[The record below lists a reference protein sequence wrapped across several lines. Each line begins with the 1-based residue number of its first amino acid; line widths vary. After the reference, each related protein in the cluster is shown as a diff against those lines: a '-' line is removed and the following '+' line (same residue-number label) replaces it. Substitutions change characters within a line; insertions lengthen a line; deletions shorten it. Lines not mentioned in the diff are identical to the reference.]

1 MSEAHKDRQ
10 KRIDSIN
17 GVSSS
22 FCLAKWLQ
30 VTIDLVHGTNHSCH
44 HPRRHIIPLEELEQ
58 NPSAL
63 HNTKFKKEK
72 RKQMLAGERPS
83 ECEYC
88 WQIEDTEGEEN
99 SDRLIKSLDH
109 WAYPHKDRVANL
121 PWDSDIAPTYV
132 EVMFDKGCNLACGY
146 CIADVSSRIEQEIK
160 KFGPYEDLIDHRLP
174 RNEKISD
181 DENNNPY
188 VKAFWKWLPEIV
200 EGLNTLRI
208 TGGEPLMS
216 SNTFKVL
223 DYLKENKAKDLT
235 LAVNTNLCVRDAVI
249 DKFIKN
255 LKEVLDKK
263 NIKKFELFTSVDA
276 HREQA
281 EYIREG
287 LDYDQLFRNIKRFKE
302 ELGVDVIINCTFGIY
317 SIPKFDNFLNDVYEL
332 KQKYSRVILDISYL
346 NHPRY
351 LRANIIT
358 PEFEETLKN
367 SLEFMGERV
376 AEFGGDSFSVYEVE
390 KFRRVYHWIMT
401 KVSKGQQNQNR
412 ADLYTFITQFDKRY
426 NKDFSKA
433 FPEYNKLMLQCKKSY
448 YFVKKLT
455 VGEEYV

>member
-1 MSEAHKDRQ
+1 MSETTKNRQ

-17 GVSSS
+17 DVSPS

-44 HPRRHIIPLEELEQ
+44 HPKRHVIPLKELEQ

-63 HNTKFKKEK
+63 HNTNFKKEK
-72 RKQMLAGERPS
+72 RKEMLDGKRPS

-88 WQIEDTEGEEN
+88 WQIEDSEGDEN

-109 WAYPHKDRVANL
+109 WAYPHKEKVANL

-160 KFGPYEDLIDHRLP
+160 KFGPYKELIDHRLQ
-174 RNEKISD
+174 RNEKVSD
-181 DENNNPY
+181 DETKNPY
-188 VKAFWKWLPEIV
+188 VVAFWKWFPEII
-200 EGLNTLRI
+200 ENLNTFRI

-216 SNTFKVL
+216 VNTFKVL
-223 DYLKENKAKDLT
+223 DYLKENKAENLT
-235 LAVNTNLCVRDAVI
+235 LAVNTNLCVTDSVI

-263 NIKKFELFTSVDA
+263 HIKKFELFTSVDA
-276 HREQA
+276 YKEQA
-281 EYIREG
+281 EHIREG
-287 LDYDQLFRNIKRFKE
+287 LNYQQLLSNIEKFKN

-317 SIPKFDNFLNDVYEL
+317 SIPKFDLFLDDIYKL
-332 KQKYSRVILDISYL
+332 KQKYSRIILDISYL

-351 LRANIIT
+351 LRANLIT
-358 PEFEETLKN
+358 EEFHETLRN
-367 SLEFMGERV
+367 SLEFMGSRV
-376 AEFGGDSFSVYEVE
+376 ADFGGNSFSQYEVE
-390 KFRRVYHWIMT
+390 KFRRVYHWIVT
-401 KVSKGQQNQNR
+401 RVSSSEQAQNR
-412 ADLYTFITQFDKRY
+412 ADLYTFMTQFDKRY
-426 NKDFSKA
+426 KKDFLTA
-433 FPEYNKLMLQCKKSY
+433 FPEYKKLMLQCEKSY
-448 YFVKKLT
+448 YFIKKLT
-455 VGEEYV
+455 VGEDYV

>member
-1 MSEAHKDRQ
+1 MESLRERK
-10 KRIDSIN
+10 KRINSIN
-17 GVSSS
+17 EVSES

-44 HPRRHIIPLEELEQ
+44 HPRRHLIPLEELKE

-63 HNTKFKKEK
+63 HNTKFKKE
-72 RKQMLAGERPS
+72 RRREMLEGKRPS

-88 WQIEDTEGEEN
+88 WQIEDSSGLEK

-109 WAYPHKDRVANL
+109 WAFPHKDRIAKANYNE
-121 PWDSDIAPTYV
+121 DIAPTYV

-160 KFGPYEDLIDHRLP
+160 KFGPYKELIDHRLP

-181 DENNNPY
+181 DETTNPY
-188 VKAFWKWLPEIV
+188 VIAFWKWLPTII
-200 EGLNTLRI
+200 EGLHTLRI
-208 TGGEPLMS
+208 TGGEPLLS
-216 SNTFKVL
+216 VNTFKVL
-223 DYLKENKAKDLT
+223 DYLKENPSTDLT
-235 LAVNTNLCVRDAVI
+235 LAINTNLSVKDSVI

-255 LKEVLDKK
+255 LRPVLESG

-276 HREQA
+276 YGEQA

-287 LDYDQLFRNIKRFKE
+287 LDYKRMLSNIEKFKK
-302 ELGVDVIINCTFGIY
+302 ELGVDVIINCTYGIY
-317 SIPKFDNFLNDVYEL
+317 SIPKFTSFLKDILHL
-332 KQKYSRVILDISYL
+332 KEKYSRVILDISYL

-351 LRANIIT
+351 LRANMVT
-358 PEFEETLKN
+358 EEFYDVIKE

-376 AEFGGDSFSVYEVE
+376 SNFGGNSFSEYELE
-390 KFRRVYHWIMT
+390 KFKRVYHWI
-401 KVSKGQQNQNR
+401 VSKELVDQKNQNR
-412 ADLYTFITQFDKRY
+412 ADLYTFVTQFDKRY
-426 NKDFSKA
+426 EKNFLTA
-433 FPEYNKLMLQCKKSY
+433 FPEFKEFMVKCKMSY

-455 VGEEYV
+455 IGEDYV

>member
-1 MSEAHKDRQ
+1 MESLKDRK

-17 GVSSS
+17 EVSES

-44 HPRRHIIPLEELEQ
+44 HPRRHLIPLEELEQ

-72 RKQMLAGERPS
+72 RKEMLEGRRPS

-88 WQIEDTEGEEN
+88 WQIEDSSGPEK

-109 WAYPHKDRVANL
+109 WAYPHKDRIANSHYE
-121 PWDSDIAPTYV
+121 DDVAPTYV

-160 KFGPYEDLIDHRLP
+160 KFGPYEELIDHRLP

-181 DENNNPY
+181 DETTNPY
-188 VKAFWKWLPEIV
+188 VIAFWKWLPTII
-200 EGLNTLRI
+200 EGLHTLRI
-208 TGGEPLMS
+208 TGGEPLLS
-216 SNTFKVL
+216 VNTFKVL
-223 DYLKENKAKDLT
+223 DYLLENESKDLT
-235 LAVNTNLCVRDAVI
+235 LAINTNLSVKDVVI
-249 DKFIKN
+249 DRFIKK
-255 LKEVLDKK
+255 LKPVLQKG

-276 HREQA
+276 YKEQA

-287 LDYDQLFRNIKRFKE
+287 LDYDKMLSNIRKFKE
-302 ELGVDVIINCTFGIY
+302 ELGVDVIINCTFGVY
-317 SIPKFDNFLNDVYEL
+317 SIPKFKLFLQDILEL
-332 KQKYSRVILDISYL
+332 KKDYGRVILDISYL

-351 LRANIIT
+351 LRANMVTEDLHSYIK
-358 PEFEETLKN
+358 E
-367 SLEFMGERV
+367 SLEFMGGRV
-376 AEFGGDSFSVYEVE
+376 SEFGGNEFSEYELE
-390 KFRRVYHWIMT
+390 KFKRVYHWI
-401 KVSKGQQNQNR
+401 VSKERMDQKNQNR
-412 ADLYTFITQFDKRY
+412 ADLYTFVTQFDKRY
-426 NKDFSKA
+426 NKDFLTA
-433 FPEYNKLMLQCKKSY
+433 FPEYKDFMLNCKKSY

-455 VGEEYV
+455 IGEDYV

>member
-1 MSEAHKDRQ
+1 MGESEKDRQ
-10 KRIDSIN
+10 LRVDSIN
-17 GVSSS
+17 EVSPS

-44 HPRRHIIPLEELEQ
+44 HPKRHIIPLKELEN

-63 HNTKFKKEK
+63 HNTQFKKEK
-72 RKQMLAGERPS
+72 RKEMLEGKRPS

-88 WQIEDTEGEEN
+88 WQIEDTEGDEK
-99 SDRLIKSLDH
+99 SDRIIKSLDH
-109 WAYPHKDRVANL
+109 WAYPSKDKVSKL

-160 KFGPYEDLIDHRLP
+160 KFGPYKELIDHRLP
-174 RNEKISD
+174 RNEQISK
-181 DENNNPY
+181 DETKNPY
-188 VKAFWKWLPEIV
+188 VIAFWKWLPEIV
-200 EGLNTLRI
+200 NNLNTLRI

-216 SNTFKVL
+216 INTFKVL
-223 DYLKENKAKDLT
+223 NYLKENEAKDLT
-235 LAVNTNLCVRDAVI
+235 LAVNTNLCVSDSII
-249 DKFIKN
+249 DRFIKN

-263 NIKKFELFTSVDA
+263 NIKKFELFTSIDA
-276 HREQA
+276 YRDQA

-287 LDYDQLFRNIKRFKE
+287 LDYDQLFSNIEKFKK

-317 SIPKFDNFLNDVYEL
+317 SIPKFDLFLEDVYKL

-358 PEFEETLKN
+358 EDFHETLKA
-367 SLEFMGERV
+367 SLEFMGSRV
-376 AEFGGDSFSVYEVE
+376 ADFGSDSFSVYEVE
-390 KFRRVYHWIMT
+390 KFRRVYHWIVT
-401 KVSKGQQNQNR
+401 KVNSGQQAQNR
-412 ADLYTFITQFDKRY
+412 ADLYTFSTQFDKRY
-426 NKDFSKA
+426 NKSLVVA
-433 FPEYNKLMLQCKKSY
+433 FPEYEKLMLQCKKSY
-448 YFVKKLT
+448 YFIKKLT